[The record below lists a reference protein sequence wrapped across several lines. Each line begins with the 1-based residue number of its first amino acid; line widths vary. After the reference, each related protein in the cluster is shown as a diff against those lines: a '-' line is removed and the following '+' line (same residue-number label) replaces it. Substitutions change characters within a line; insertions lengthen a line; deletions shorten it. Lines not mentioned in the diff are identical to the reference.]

1 MSNDKK
7 CTFYDDIID
16 NEAESKTFTYRG
28 KEKTA
33 FFRRINGAERITL
46 LRGQKMQAGGD
57 SKPSFTIDL
66 AESAE
71 RNALLIAYSN
81 VDAEGKPVF
90 SGAEAVKKLPDDLIT
105 ILYGFAAEVN
115 KEVIEEAGKD

>member
-16 NEAESKTFTYRG
+16 GEAESKTFTYRG

-33 FFRRINGAERITL
+33 FFRRITGGERITL

-57 SKPSFTIDL
+57 AKPSFTIDL